1 MAQSK
6 DINGSRQWGNSLPER
21 SRFAITPGRFVLIYI
36 VFGVL
41 WIVLSDLLV
50 LYVVIDQV
58 DAFIVETI
66 KGLAYVSLTAVLIY
80 WLAGHAQQQIV
91 KVHAAEEL
99 KNTQHLLGVILS
111 SLGEAVLLIN
121 PDTRSIAECNPAAEK
136 LFGYDREELL
146 GQNTLI
152 LHESVQSYEEFS
164 RSGEP
169 VLTRQGVYQAK
180 IRMKRKD
187 STLIDT
193 KVTVTTINEKVGWQG
208 GVISIIHDMTEQK
221 NTERR
226 LKESRNQ
233 YFDLVEGTP
242 DLITRVDKDG
252 RFLFVNHAANKFF
265 GLSPQEC
272 VGRFAFDF
280 IHPDDRART
289 MAAFSRWLKNKQKV
303 FTFENRLKSINGQV
317 YSMEWSIRAEYDD
330 HDQIR
335 GFASTARDITEK
347 RRAEAEHGKLQ
358 DQLLQAQKM
367 ESVGQLAGGIAHDF
381 NNMLSVIIGHAEI
394 ALRRSDKGDRIYNN
408 LKEIRTAAKR
418 SADLTRQLLTY
429 ARKQAIQPKLLDV
442 NTLIAGMLNILRRL
456 IGENIEVVW
465 NPAAELWAVKIDP
478 TQFDQILTN
487 LCLNARDAI
496 SGTGLILI
504 QTENVILGEQDQ
516 EFHPEIITGEYVRLS
531 VQDNGCGMDP
541 ETLEHIFEPF
551 FTTKD
556 PGIGTGLGLATVLG
570 AVKQHKGYVYATSE
584 SGQGTTFNVY
594 LPRAEGVVQVET
606 RPLENQVRQ
615 GSETILL
622 VEDDPMLL
630 NLLKSILEENGYTVL
645 AAMNPA
651 SALLLAREHQGSI
664 LLLISDLIMP
674 MMNGRQL
681 FEKLHPLRP
690 DMKVLFM
697 SGYSDDII
705 SSQGVV
711 HEHIHVLQKP
721 IETDLLISTV
731 RNLLDAPTTN

>member
-1 MAQSK
+1 MPS
-6 DINGSRQWGNSLPER
+6 G
-21 SRFAITPGRFVLIYI
+21 
-36 VFGVL
+36 
-41 WIVLSDLLV
+41 
-50 LYVVIDQV
+50 
-58 DAFIVETI
+58 
-66 KGLAYVSLTAVLIY
+66 
-80 WLAGHAQQQIV
+80 
-91 KVHAAEEL
+91 
-99 KNTQHLLGVILS
+99 
-111 SLGEAVLLIN
+111 
-121 PDTRSIAECNPAAEK
+121 NPAAEK

-221 NTERR
+221 RAEQR

-233 YFDLVEGTP
+233 YFELVEGTP

-252 RFLFVNHAANKFF
+252 RFLFVNHAANKFY
-265 GLSPQEC
+265 GLSPEEC

-289 MAAFSRWLKNKQKV
+289 MTAFSRWLKNKQKV
-303 FTFENRLKSINGQV
+303 FSFENRLKSINGQV
-317 YSMEWSIRAEYDD
+317 YFMEWSIRAEYDD
-330 HDQIR
+330 HGQVC

-347 RRAEAEHGKLQ
+347 RCAEAEHGKLQ
-358 DQLLQAQKM
+358 DQLMQAQKM

-394 ALRRSDKGDRIYNN
+394 ALRRSDKDNRIYNN

-442 NTLIAGMLNILRRL
+442 NALIAGMLNILRRL

-504 QTENVILGEQDQ
+504 QTENVMLGQQDQ
-516 EFHPEIITGEYVRLS
+516 KSHPEIITGEYVRLS
-531 VQDNGCGMDP
+531 VQDNGSGMDP

-584 SGQGTTFNVY
+584 PGQGTTFNVY
-594 LPRAEGVVQVET
+594 LPRTEGVVQVET

-731 RNLLDAPTTN
+731 RNLLDAPTIN